1 MRRLVP
7 LLASLL
13 ILFGADE
20 ASACSFP
27 IRHHSSEEIRGM
39 AAESFASA
47 SLVIDGEVIQPM
59 LIPYPNGTM
68 PAAYIKVFHAW
79 KGHIDYPDVP
89 IVVAYHDSCD
99 IALMVPHQKIR
110 ILLSGEKIFTASQFN
125 NGYQAPY
132 EEAAFKREV
141 DRLIG
146 SPRPTSFTDP
156 GAEPEPTKK

>member
-1 MRRLVP
+1 
-7 LLASLL
+7 
-13 ILFGADE
+13 
-20 ASACSFP
+20 
-27 IRHHSSEEIRGM
+27 M